1 MLPPEQRRAFG
12 AFYDAVRDESHLDRR
27 ETIMVGLAAAMAA
40 GCDP

>member
-1 MLPPEQRRAFG
+1 MLPDKQRKAYNT
-12 AFYDAVRDESHLDRR
+12 FYDSVRDEAHLSRS